1 MLVIGLLFVAVV
13 VSYRPS
19 DQTTLVPFEVSAI
32 ACLVMG
38 ASALMV
44 RYYKYERWFIWSQ
57 MVIDTLFTTTMLLL
71 SGSPDSTYSVIYFM
85 SVVAA
90 ARMLSPQGVLM
101 VACINT
107 VAYGLVSAAG
117 LSGHLD
123 WVLRGDIAFNY
134 TQVLVRIFGLLLVG
148 ALSTGLVSRGVL
160 FAQIQRTQSLQRAH
174 TALLDRLPVA
184 IVSVEDGIVRD
195 TNAFAVRV
203 LGIRIGVPLMPS
215 FMTDN
220 KDWEI
225 CIERDGEPRWLS
237 FRRRDLEGG
246 GQVYIIEDITRLREI
261 EAQLERDDRLTA
273 VGRLAASLAHEI
285 RNPLASL
292 SGSVQL
298 LEEQK
303 ANPLHRIILREV
315 ERLNDLVEEFLQ
327 AARPLKLTVISMSL
341 ESLLNEVFQTFQN
354 DPRCRNIRRVTLKV
368 EPLPMLMADPSRLR
382 QVVWNLLVNAVQATD
397 VGGHI
402 EVIALPLKDGVR
414 LIIRDNGIGIE
425 EDKLLHIFDPFY
437 TTRAGGTG
445 LGLANVDRI
454 VRAHGGDVRVDSQI
468 GEGTSFMIWMPC
480 SIRESS
486 DAG

>member
-13 VSYRPS
+13 VGWRPAE
-19 DQTTLVPFEVSAI
+19 QTTLVPFEVSAI

-117 LSGHLD
+117 LSGYLD
-123 WVLRGDIAFNY
+123 WTMRADIAFNY

-203 LGIRIGVPLMPS
+203 LGVRIGVPLMPS
-215 FMTDN
+215 FMTDK
-220 KDWEI
+220 KDWET

-261 EAQLERDDRLTA
+261 ESQLERDDRLTA

-327 AARPLKLTVISMSL
+327 AARPLKLTVTSMSL
-341 ESLLNEVFQTFQN
+341 ENLLNEVFQTFQN

-368 EPLPMLMADPSRLR
+368 DPLPVLMALPGYEIAMGFQLR
-382 QVVWNLLVNAVQATD
+382 
-397 VGGHI
+397 
-402 EVIALPLKDGVR
+402 
-414 LIIRDNGIGIE
+414 
-425 EDKLLHIFDPFY
+425 
-437 TTRAGGTG
+437 
-445 LGLANVDRI
+445 
-454 VRAHGGDVRVDSQI
+454 
-468 GEGTSFMIWMPC
+468 
-480 SIRESS
+480 
-486 DAG
+486 